1 MRWYFIVFFICLSLI
16 INDWA
21 SFHMP
26 IGVLTIFHLIIMLRI
41 WKFWN
46 TNELLVLWESW
57 ILRRKHCRNYR
68 EHFWSHAKHREKKYQ
83 RAQLELGEKKRT
95 NFQNTTSLTNTFL
108 RETFHLPHYFS
119 SLFPP
124 TIELQISA
132 CGNFPMKIIQK
143 IFSVLKLHNQI
154 CRFLTSSMR
163 HLSPIPG
170 FLWVESYKGYC
181 LFLQKPR

>member
-1 MRWYFIVFFICLSLI
+1 MRWYFIVFFICLSVI

-21 SFHMP
+21 SFHTP
-26 IGVLTIFHLIIMLRI
+26 IGVLSIFHLIIMLRI
-41 WKFWN
+41 CKFWN

-57 ILRRKHCRNYR
+57 ILRRKHCRNDR

-83 RAQLELGEKKRT
+83 RAQLGGVKK
-95 NFQNTTSLTNTFL
+95 NKFSKFHLSTFL

-124 TIELQISA
+124 PIELQIFA

-143 IFSVLKLHNQI
+143 IFSVL
-154 CRFLTSSMR
+154 
-163 HLSPIPG
+163 
-170 FLWVESYKGYC
+170 
-181 LFLQKPR
+181 

>member
-1 MRWYFIVFFICLSLI
+1 MVILTSMRWYFIVFFICLSLI
-16 INDWA
+16 MNDWA

-26 IGVLTIFHLIIMLRI
+26 VGVLTIFHLIIMLRI

-95 NFQNTTSLTNTFL
+95 NFQNSTSLLFWGRPFTFPIIFL
-108 RETFHLPHYFS
+108 LYF
-119 SLFPP
+119 L
-124 TIELQISA
+124 LLL
-132 CGNFPMKIIQK
+132 NY
-143 IFSVLKLHNQI
+143 
-154 CRFLTSSMR
+154 RFLHVVISPWKLYKKYFQSSNY
-163 HLSPIPG
+163 IIKYVG
-170 FLWVESYKGYC
+170 F
-181 LFLQKPR
+181 

>member
-1 MRWYFIVFFICLSLI
+1 MVILTGMRWYFIVFLICISLI

-26 IGVLTIFHLIIMLRI
+26 IGVLTIFHLIIMLQI

-68 EHFWSHAKHREKKYQ
+68 ERFWSRAKH
-83 RAQLELGEKKRT
+83 GEKNTKAHNLNWGRKKP
-95 NFQNTTSLTNTFL
+95 NFQNTTPLTNTFL
-108 RETFHLPHYFS
+108 RETFLLPHYFS
-119 SLFPP
+119 SLFPS
-124 TIELQISA
+124 TIELQIFA

-143 IFSVLKLHNQI
+143 NIFSP
-154 CRFLTSSMR
+154 
-163 HLSPIPG
+163 LST
-170 FLWVESYKGYC
+170 
-181 LFLQKPR
+181 

>member
-1 MRWYFIVFFICLSLI
+1 MVILTVMRWYFIVFLICISLI

-26 IGVLTIFHLIIMLRI
+26 VGVSTIFHLIIMLQI

-46 TNELLVLWESW
+46 TNELLVLWGSW

-68 EHFWSHAKHREKKYQ
+68 QRFWSPAKHREKNTKEHNLNWG
-83 RAQLELGEKKRT
+83 RKKRT
-95 NFQNTTSLTNTFL
+95 KFQNTTPLTDTFL
-108 RETFHLPHYFS
+108 RETFPLPCYFS

-124 TIELQISA
+124 TIELQIFA

-143 IFSVLKLHNQI
+143 NIFSP
-154 CRFLTSSMR
+154 LTT
-163 HLSPIPG
+163 
-170 FLWVESYKGYC
+170 
-181 LFLQKPR
+181 